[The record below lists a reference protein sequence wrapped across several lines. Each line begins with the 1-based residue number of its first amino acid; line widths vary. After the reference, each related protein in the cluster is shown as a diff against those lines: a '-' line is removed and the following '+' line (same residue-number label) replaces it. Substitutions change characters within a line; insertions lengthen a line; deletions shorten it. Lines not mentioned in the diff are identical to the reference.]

1 MTRKRPN
8 TANSL
13 SAPIPARLKAMH
25 PETAN
30 TGNEPKPDET
40 PHPASGTTVSPHVQE
55 VIRSAER
62 ELTELFQQRSE
73 IMRRIGTIRQLLNGL
88 VNLFGESVVD
98 PQLLAALDRGVSG
111 RRSGFTRAC
120 RTVLMESNRP
130 LRTREATE
138 ILQRRF
144 PEFVG
149 RHKDLA
155 ASATTVFHRLTRYA
169 EVRCFLDE
177 EGVRVWEWVRDP

>member
-1 MTRKRPN
+1 MNAMPSKTENPGNKPTSDQIERP
-8 TANSL
+8 
-13 SAPIPARLKAMH
+13 APGAP
-25 PETAN
+25 
-30 TGNEPKPDET
+30 
-40 PHPASGTTVSPHVQE
+40 VSPHVLE

-88 VNLFGESVVD
+88 VNLFGESVID

-144 PEFVG
+144 PELVG

-169 EVRCFLDE
+169 EVLAPTPKRGLLLHRE
-177 EGVRVWEWVRDP
+177 SSEPRHIW

>member
-1 MTRKRPN
+1 MIRKKLNPTSPLGDPVPVR
-8 TANSL
+8 TNSTE
-13 SAPIPARLKAMH
+13 
-25 PETAN
+25 PETGN
-30 TGNEPKPDET
+30 TEKSPLPDEVARGAG
-40 PHPASGTTVSPHVQE
+40 ASASPHVLE

-144 PEFVG
+144 PEFAG

-155 ASATTVFHRLTRYA
+155 ASVTTVFHRLTRYA

>member
-1 MTRKRPN
+1 MN
-8 TANSL
+8 
-13 SAPIPARLKAMH
+13 AM
-25 PETAN
+25 PSKTEN
-30 TGNEPKPDET
+30 PGNKPTSDET
-40 PHPASGTTVSPHVQE
+40 ERLAPGAPVSPHVQE

-62 ELTELFQQRSE
+62 ELIELFQQRSE

-144 PEFVG
+144 PELVG

-155 ASATTVFHRLTRYA
+155 ASATTVFHRLARYA
-169 EVRCFLDE
+169 EVRCSLDE
-177 EGVRVWEWVRDP
+177 EGVRVWEWVREP